1 MCSLLDAV
9 NELEK
14 KKRDKI
20 GKGETATFSRP
31 IRHGSGGRNYAPADS
46 GGSEMTKAEY
56 QFSSFVEKF
65 TNWQTLA
72 GLLVI
77 LTLIAGTGAIGEDAQ
92 QIANIALDPIFE
104 GVGMVWRG
112 GSAVLETLSGDMKAN
127 VDLVEIFK
135 RAAMDGSFDD
145 SGIISYENA
154 RPVYDAVVEP
164 ILGDSYGVLD
174 NLGK

>member
-1 MCSLLDAV
+1 MNTLLGAA
-9 NELEK
+9 NEQERRRK
-14 KKRDKI
+14 A
-20 GKGETATFSRP
+20 GEVGETVVFENPMIIGMLGKQRKSKSKQ
-31 IRHGSGGRNYAPADS
+31 GK
-46 GGSEMTKAEY
+46 EMSKTEY

-92 QIANIALDPIFE
+92 QIANIALDPIIE
-104 GVGMVWRG
+104 GVGIVWRG
-112 GSAVLETLSGDMKAN
+112 GSAVLETLSGDMKVN
-127 VDLVEIFK
+127 VDLVEVFK